1 MRRHRMKMTVRYF
14 SVYWDREVPAHAGAV
29 GLLQIESLK
38 EDTMD
43 VSNLI
48 DQGLFFDEKDRVDRL
63 CKLLAKNLGCSID
76 EIEIDEPN
84 EE

>member
-1 MRRHRMKMTVRYF
+1 
-14 SVYWDREVPAHAGAV
+14 
-29 GLLQIESLK
+29 
-38 EDTMD
+38 MD